1 MRQVVAAVILALT
14 SSASAT
20 AIEVAHKTQISTTI
34 RLFDFDNGRY
44 TAELRTQAMPCPGV
58 TVDNVKRYTGVTDD
72 VDAMDKLKDKLK
84 DYISALYASIDRQAE
99 KCHKR

>member
-1 MRQVVAAVILALT
+1 MRQVVAAVIMVLT

-20 AIEVAHKTQISTTI
+20 AIEAAHKTQIFTTI
-34 RLFDFDNGRY
+34 RLFDFDKGTY

-58 TVDNVKRYTGVTDD
+58 NIDNIKRYIGVTDD
-72 VDAMDKLKDKLK
+72 EDAMDKLKDYL
-84 DYISALYASIDRQAE
+84 SALYASIDRQAE

>member
-1 MRQVVAAVILALT
+1 MRQVVAAVIMVLG

-58 TVDNVKRYTGVTDD
+58 SVDNVKRYTGVVDD
-72 VDAMDKLKDKLK
+72 VDAMDKLKDYL
-84 DYISALYASIDRQAE
+84 SALYASIDRQAE
-99 KCHKR
+99 RCHKR